1 MGTRFVAC
9 AVHVFKWWVR
19 GDMTAYMGITTCI
32 DCNQRALGVEQSSQ
46 QLQESSHVKWAS
58 CKCCD
63 YATASSE
70 WTAELPWT

>member
-1 MGTRFVAC
+1 
-9 AVHVFKWWVR
+9 
-19 GDMTAYMGITTCI
+19 MTAYMGIKTCI